1 MTQDSILAVT
11 ELAVAAT
18 DDLDERMDT
27 EMDTSLM
34 LANIGR
40 TLNSV
45 GEFGQI
51 GIVWFSIG
59 VAIWQMLVI
68 GRNLMTSGELVKRV
82 VWMNINGL
90 MQLSIV
96 GSSPLAEILGRSLGQ
111 GKSQLVSGNT
121 RDVIEMGFWILRF
134 LEDFEKQYAKSNL
147 QRSNDVTSAANQR
160 TSNGVGKIW
169 SSNARSYLKMMRY
182 VTKFLSTSDNF
193 QRKNKPRKS

>member
-90 MQLSIV
+90 MQL
-96 GSSPLAEILGRSLGQ
+96 
-111 GKSQLVSGNT
+111 
-121 RDVIEMGFWILRF
+121 
-134 LEDFEKQYAKSNL
+134 
-147 QRSNDVTSAANQR
+147 
-160 TSNGVGKIW
+160 
-169 SSNARSYLKMMRY
+169 
-182 VTKFLSTSDNF
+182 
-193 QRKNKPRKS
+193 